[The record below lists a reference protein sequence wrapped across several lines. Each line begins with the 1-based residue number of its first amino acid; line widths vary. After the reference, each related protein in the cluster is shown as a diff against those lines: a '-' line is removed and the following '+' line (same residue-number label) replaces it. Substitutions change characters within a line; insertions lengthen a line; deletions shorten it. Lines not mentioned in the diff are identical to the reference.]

1 MTLTA
6 NDFHENAATQ
16 LELHKAEALRALD
29 MHGAACKSRVA
40 AIARQHNIDINPRD
54 AEKMFQ
60 ELKDQIIS
68 EVTVEVTAMLEG
80 LIFDQL
86 ADALEDIPMAQDVIE
101 AAKDGEGRGQLLEAV
116 QSVYGP
122 DLMVALAEMS
132 ALMEGDPTT
141 NPRVAEALAKLQ
153 DGLSVVVVQLIQEF
167 MEGQL
172 CDKLV
177 ELCGADNPGVVAS
190 LEAVMAYV
198 PREEIA
204 NLNRY
209 ICEAASG
216 ALGKT
221 EINAQQLA
229 TRLMNGDITQA
240 EQNSMVAAA
249 SALVEKLGWEYT
261 EKGIY
266 YMLDSIVG
274 ETAMASIGCR
284 DCKVPGDMKEVA
296 ITVLEEVVGGEND
309 SILMTLH
316 DIQSGNI
323 TPAVR
328 AELTTKLHEAVMAS
342 AQNAALG
349 ALKAFCE
356 DDPWTVPRG

>member
-1 MTLTA
+1 
-6 NDFHENAATQ
+6 
-16 LELHKAEALRALD
+16 
-29 MHGAACKSRVA
+29 
-40 AIARQHNIDINPRD
+40 
-54 AEKMFQ
+54 MFQ

-141 NPRVAEALAKLQ
+141 NPRVVEALAKLQ

-204 NLNRY
+204 NLNRC

-216 ALGKT
+216 ALGET

-249 SALVEKLGWEYT
+249 SALVEKLGCDTRRKGFTTCWTASWERPPW
-261 EKGIY
+261 
-266 YMLDSIVG
+266 L
-274 ETAMASIGCR
+274 R
-284 DCKVPGDMKEVA
+284 
-296 ITVLEEVVGGEND
+296 
-309 SILMTLH
+309 
-316 DIQSGNI
+316 
-323 TPAVR
+323 
-328 AELTTKLHEAVMAS
+328 
-342 AQNAALG
+342 LG
-349 ALKAFCE
+349 AATAKSRAI
-356 DDPWTVPRG
+356 